1 MALPKWDTMTDES
14 QAMVKKVG
22 LIGGGGLL
30 LLAFSKMLLPLA
42 LLGGGSYVAWRALNK
57 KQGAWKTAPIRPD
70 EVFSSG
76 PSAPRSS
83 LGAATSI

>member
-30 LLAFSKMLLPLA
+30 LLAFSKMLLPLV
-42 LLGGGSYVAWRALNK
+42 LLGGGGYVAWRALNK
-57 KQGAWKTAPIRPD
+57 K
-70 EVFSSG
+70 
-76 PSAPRSS
+76 
-83 LGAATSI
+83 